1 MDEQLPI
8 LYRTV
13 GVLQI
18 QRSGPDGLDLRARK
32 LDARLVAVL
41 HEVVVEGLAVLGRDL
56 DSLLLRGA
64 HLFPGRFYYN
74 TIFSP
79 HLQEKVTVG
88 FFWRICYNKVI
99 EYVLNIQKIDTRWNA
114 I

>member
-1 MDEQLPI
+1 MHPVDEQLPI

-32 LDARLVAVL
+32 LDARLVPVL

-56 DSLLLRGA
+56 DSFFSVGLTSFLEGFIIIPY
-64 HLFPGRFYYN
+64 FPR
-74 TIFSP
+74 IFKRKSQ
-79 HLQEKVTVG
+79 LAFSG
-88 FFWRICYNKVI
+88 GY
-99 EYVLNIQKIDTRWNA
+99 A
-114 I
+114 IIK